1 LVHSKA
7 RQHLIHRL
15 LSHKSIKRIAGFQS
29 SAFAAFAPKMYKFYA
44 VTLGKLFN
52 HHHTLQHNFRNSI
65 FPAVSFNLGPA
76 TVALDH
82 LDYGNFSSGMCAL
95 TALGSYNPQKSAHFI
110 LFPFRIVTEFP
121 PGSTII
127 IPSACLNHGNTPI
140 QNGETRMSI
149 AQYAAG
155 GLFRYVEYG
164 FTTVKSLLSTAAGK
178 ARRVQIDMEAGERW
192 KMGID
197 LFSKYSELA
206 TDVAEVY
213 R

>member
-1 LVHSKA
+1 
-7 RQHLIHRL
+7 
-15 LSHKSIKRIAGFQS
+15 
-29 SAFAAFAPKMYKFYA
+29 MYKFYA

-52 HHHTLQHNFRNSI
+52 HFPTLQHNFRNSV
-65 FPAVSFNLGPA
+65 FPAISFNLGPA

-82 LDYGNFSSGMCAL
+82 LDYGNFSSGVCAL
-95 TALGSYNPQKSAHFI
+95 TALGNYNPKTSAHFI

-127 IPSACLNHGNTPI
+127 IPSACLNHGNTPV
-140 QNGETRMSI
+140 QDGETRMSI

-164 FTTVKSLLSTAAGK
+164 FATAKSLLSTAAGK
-178 ARRVQIDMEAGERW
+178 AKKARIDMKAGERW
-192 KMGID
+192 KMGLD
-197 LFSKYSELA
+197 LFSKYSQLA

-213 R
+213 RQ